1 MATVRPFTAIRPEKK
16 YADKVISL
24 PYDVMNRQEAS
35 DMAEGNPY
43 SFLHICR
50 SEIDLPEQENP
61 YDRSVYEKARDN
73 IEKYLR
79 EGVFREE
86 EKPALYVYR
95 QIMDGRVQ
103 TGIVGCVSVDEYQN
117 NIIKKHEFTR
127 VEKEQDRINHFDV
140 CDADTEPVFLTYR
153 DDKRIRTI
161 VEGFAAGNEPEY
173 DITAEDGIRHILWVI
188 DDDKIVNSI
197 TELFSEIPALYIAD
211 GHHRSVS
218 ACKVGMKRREENPG
232 YTGNEEFNFFMAAI
246 FPDNDL
252 KIFDYNRVVKDLNG
266 NSAEEFIKKIEAAG
280 FEVENK
286 GADTYRP
293 EKKHVFSMYL
303 EGNWYKL
310 TAKDEIIPD
319 HVTDSLDVAV
329 LQNNVLSPILGIED
343 PRTDK
348 RIDFVGGI
356 RGLEELKKRAESDMK
371 VAFAVY
377 PVDVKDLLEVA
388 DAGLVMPPKST
399 WFEPKLGSGLFIH
412 SLK

>member
-197 TELFSEIPALYIAD
+197 TELFSEIPALYSS
-211 GHHRSVS
+211 RQ
-218 ACKVGMKRREENPG
+218 E
-232 YTGNEEFNFFMAAI
+232 
-246 FPDNDL
+246 
-252 KIFDYNRVVKDLNG
+252 
-266 NSAEEFIKKIEAAG
+266 
-280 FEVENK
+280 
-286 GADTYRP
+286 
-293 EKKHVFSMYL
+293 
-303 EGNWYKL
+303 
-310 TAKDEIIPD
+310 
-319 HVTDSLDVAV
+319 
-329 LQNNVLSPILGIED
+329 
-343 PRTDK
+343 
-348 RIDFVGGI
+348 
-356 RGLEELKKRAESDMK
+356 
-371 VAFAVY
+371 
-377 PVDVKDLLEVA
+377 
-388 DAGLVMPPKST
+388 
-399 WFEPKLGSGLFIH
+399 
-412 SLK
+412 